1 MVRKTS
7 EKRQGKKLI
16 TESDVQSMEKKN
28 EEMKRG
34 RRERKEGSSQDERQ
48 RKGLRM
54 EKRRERKGKRKSK
67 EQSKGDRKGER
78 KGSTHLLFS
87 TATPTVL
94 RGVAMDATKLHCL
107 A

>member
-1 MVRKTS
+1 
-7 EKRQGKKLI
+7 
-16 TESDVQSMEKKN
+16 
-28 EEMKRG
+28 
-34 RRERKEGSSQDERQ
+34 
-48 RKGLRM
+48 M